1 MSDSEEEGIENHH
14 RETLMELKKRSKS
27 RFARLALT
35 IMSHIDG
42 KGDCTSLKVHRSNF
56 VELHG
61 ECQRPRRNWMT
72 KAQPTVEGLDKATK
86 WLTTLD
92 LRFNFC
98 IQSIDEYLNE
108 HEFENTL
115 YVEVD
120 QTDND
125 DEDNAIEAMKLH
137 YTLQQILLPIHMSN
151 YTSNLH

>member
-1 MSDSEEEGIENHH
+1 
-14 RETLMELKKRSKS
+14 
-27 RFARLALT
+27 
-35 IMSHIDG
+35 
-42 KGDCTSLKVHRSNF
+42 
-56 VELHG
+56 
-61 ECQRPRRNWMT
+61 MT

-137 YTLQQILLPIHMSN
+137 YTYNRYCYLFTCLTTQAIYIELANPLD
-151 YTSNLH
+151 TD